1 MSDQSVLLMSK
12 ADKIAE
18 AMRRSLPHLPLEAR
32 RVVEGMLRPETIAIV
47 SGTLM
52 VWAGSHFFGV
62 GEIVDII
69 LLGIGVVALGF
80 AVFEGAGEL
89 YEFGTTALS
98 AHSSGQLDEAG
109 RHFARAVTLLGISTV
124 QAVLLRGQ
132 GRAVVARGQPQVYP
146 RLEVGTAPPAGNQ
159 LRLTRPAT
167 IPGGEAGLTSPYGS
181 ITVARNQSLTEQRLT
196 LYHELVHRY
205 FSPRTGPLRKIRAE
219 LRMSGYSRS
228 QLLRYLEEALA
239 EGYGQLRVHGLEKAL
254 GAYRFP
260 VDLGYVTVSQMA
272 AEGQA
277 IGTITL
283 GGTLFYVSVSQGP
296 IPRQK

>member
-1 MSDQSVLLMSK
+1 
-12 ADKIAE
+12 
-18 AMRRSLPHLPLEAR
+18 
-32 RVVEGMLRPETIAIV
+32 
-47 SGTLM
+47 
-52 VWAGSHFFGV
+52 
-62 GEIVDII
+62 
-69 LLGIGVVALGF
+69 
-80 AVFEGAGEL
+80 
-89 YEFGTTALS
+89 
-98 AHSSGQLDEAG
+98 
-109 RHFARAVTLLGISTV
+109 
-124 QAVLLRGQ
+124 
-132 GRAVVARGQPQVYP
+132 
-146 RLEVGTAPPAGNQ
+146 
-159 LRLTRPAT
+159 
-167 IPGGEAGLTSPYGS
+167 YGS

-196 LYHELVHRY
+196 LYHELIHRY

-283 GGTLFYVSVSQGP
+283 GGT
-296 IPRQK
+296 